1 MVAEAVRGELCRVSR
16 SKSMRE
22 RERIV
27 RERFADQ
34 KCAHCGSSY
43 PGEGVVILAR
53 RSSAWMVMASC
64 AHCLRPGVFLV
75 SFPSQASSQET
86 SIAPSQSSVNHPEA
100 SIDVSPIST
109 MPLIPSSEPTG
120 DAAFMPQ
127 HESFA
132 PINAADVNSMH
143 EFLAT
148 FNGNFARLFRK
159 PE

>member
-1 MVAEAVRGELCRVSR
+1 
-16 SKSMRE
+16 MRA
-22 RERIV
+22 RERII
-27 RERFADQ
+27 RERFAEQ
-34 KCAHCGSSY
+34 KCAHCGSPY

-53 RSSAWMVMASC
+53 RSSTWMVMASC

-75 SFPSQASSQET
+75 SFPSQPSGQITGTASSQ
-86 SIAPSQSSVNHPEA
+86 SSTVPAEA

-109 MPLIPSSEPTG
+109 LPLSSSSEPTG
-120 DAAFMPQ
+120 DAPFMPQ
-127 HESFA
+127 HESLAA

>member
-1 MVAEAVRGELCRVSR
+1 
-16 SKSMRE
+16 MRA

-34 KCAHCGSSY
+34 KCAHCGSLYS
-43 PGEGVVILAR
+43 GEGIVILAR
-53 RSSAWMVMASC
+53 RSSTWMVMASC

-75 SFPSQASSQET
+75 SFPSQPSVQET
-86 SIAPSQSSVNHPEA
+86 TIAPGQSSAIPPEA

-109 MPLIPSSEPTG
+109 IPLVPLAEPTG
-120 DAAFMPQ
+120 DAAFMAQ
-127 HESFA
+127 HESLA
-132 PINAADVNSMH
+132 PVNAADVNSMH

>member
-1 MVAEAVRGELCRVSR
+1 MRG
-16 SKSMRE
+16 

-34 KCAHCGSSY
+34 KCAHCGLPY

-53 RSSAWMVMASC
+53 RSSTWMVMASC
-64 AHCLRPGVFLV
+64 SHCLRPGVFLV
-75 SFPSQASSQET
+75 SFPSQPSGQVAGTDSSPSSEIPAET
-86 SIAPSQSSVNHPEA
+86 

-109 MPLIPSSEPTG
+109 MPLSPSPDSNG
-120 DAAFMPQ
+120 DATFMPQ
-127 HESFA
+127 HESLA

>member
-1 MVAEAVRGELCRVSR
+1 
-16 SKSMRE
+16 MRA

-34 KCAHCGSSY
+34 KCAHCGSPY
-43 PGEGVVILAR
+43 PGEGIVILAR
-53 RSSAWMVMASC
+53 RSSTWMVMASC
-64 AHCLRPGVFLV
+64 SHCLRPGVFLV
-75 SFPSQASSQET
+75 SFPSQPSGQVPGSASS
-86 SIAPSQSSVNHPEA
+86 PSSEIPAEA

-109 MPLIPSSEPTG
+109 VSLSSPEPTG
-120 DAAFMPQ
+120 DAAFISQ
-127 HESFA
+127 RESFA
-132 PINAADVNSMH
+132 PVNAADVNSMH